1 MHNKSFFMCSCH
13 LEIIITLKL
22 YDLSSAISKF
32 DVHILT
38 SKTSEISNVNNTM
51 DAMEQELLM
60 DPWDPGHAGPGTR
73 TLGTQV
79 TGPKCWDPYFWD
91 PSAGTH
97 RPRT

>member
-1 MHNKSFFMCSCH
+1 MYNKSFFMCSCH

-60 DPWDPGHAGPGTR
+60 GPI
-73 TLGTQV
+73 LL
-79 TGPKCWDPYFWD
+79 GPKCWDPPSQD
-91 PSAGTH
+91 PNKG
-97 RPRT
+97 

>member
-1 MHNKSFFMCSCH
+1 MCSCH

-60 DPWDPGHAGPGTR
+60 GPWDPGRAGPGIR
-73 TLGTQV
+73 TLGTHTFGTQV
-79 TGPKCWDPYFWD
+79 LGPTIPG
-91 PSAGTH
+91 PE
-97 RPRT
+97 

>member
-1 MHNKSFFMCSCH
+1 MCSCH

-51 DAMEQELLM
+51 DAMEQKQATTERGRFDEL
-60 DPWDPGHAGPGTR
+60 
-73 TLGTQV
+73 V
-79 TGPKCWDPYFWD
+79 
-91 PSAGTH
+91 
-97 RPRT
+97 PRTFPISIGNRSSDSI

>member
-1 MHNKSFFMCSCH
+1 MCSCH

-51 DAMEQELLM
+51 DAMEQKLLM
-60 DPWDPGHAGPGTR
+60 GPWDPGGGGAGPGTR

-79 TGPKCWDPYFWD
+79 TGPKCWEPPSQDPNK
-91 PSAGTH
+91 G
-97 RPRT
+97 

>member
-1 MHNKSFFMCSCH
+1 MCSCH

-51 DAMEQELLM
+51 DAMEQKQATTERGRIDEL
-60 DPWDPGHAGPGTR
+60 
-73 TLGTQV
+73 V
-79 TGPKCWDPYFWD
+79 
-91 PSAGTH
+91 
-97 RPRT
+97 PRTFLISIRNRSSDLI

>member
-1 MHNKSFFMCSCH
+1 MCSCH

-51 DAMEQELLM
+51 DAMEQKQATTERGSFDEL
-60 DPWDPGHAGPGTR
+60 
-73 TLGTQV
+73 V
-79 TGPKCWDPYFWD
+79 
-91 PSAGTH
+91 
-97 RPRT
+97 PRTFHISIRNRSSDLI

>member
-1 MHNKSFFMCSCH
+1 MYNKSFFMCSCH

-60 DPWDPGHAGPGTR
+60 GPI
-73 TLGTQV
+73 LL
-79 TGPKCWDPYFWD
+79 GPKCWDPPHYAMKMKILFT
-91 PSAGTH
+91 PLLQLGG
-97 RPRT
+97 

>member
-1 MHNKSFFMCSCH
+1 MYNKSFFMCSCH

-51 DAMEQELLM
+51 DAMEQKLLM
-60 DPWDPGHAGPGTR
+60 GPWDR
-73 TLGTQV
+73 Q
-79 TGPKCWDPYFWD
+79 
-91 PSAGTH
+91 PSIT
-97 RPRT
+97 TIYTY